1 MIPMEFS
8 DRIPDPAPRS
18 AALKRTIAVIAAAI
32 MLLRVGHTMF
42 MFNNTVDEPFH
53 IASAVTMYDV
63 GKETDGFE
71 QPPLTRIVAGL
82 PLYLRG
88 VRLPPTELT
97 TTVVSMRETYLRGT
111 QILFHSNLSYWQVL
125 ITARLSM
132 LIFPLVALLYLYL
145 LAAWIGNEFIAAMSV
160 VFFSLDPGFIG
171 HSAWVHNDVAACAG
185 YLVATYHG
193 LRWVVLGGIGRAV
206 MMGIAVGAAIAA
218 KFSCIF
224 VLPAIVLLMIVQ
236 PLLAHKS
243 ELPKTLRAYF
253 RRWPPVGQMVA
264 SAVVA
269 FVTLWGTYFFNVDRM
284 SNQTMFTDAR
294 SAFLHLPSR
303 IRNAEVP
310 MPSFELGMMKLVSHN
325 KGNRGYLNGRL
336 SDNGWWYYFP
346 ETLALK
352 QPIALLA
359 GLLAAGLLL
368 FLPAYRGDWW
378 RITAILL
385 PPAVLLAAAMT
396 SRIDIGI
403 RHLLPVLPFLYLFV
417 CIQLTR
423 AGVKGLAFLAV
434 LIATAMIES
443 AWIAPDYLEF
453 YNLIA
458 GGPAQGAKY
467 LLDSNIDFGQD
478 VARLAEW
485 LHSDQAR
492 GRSYSLRLYLFPDKS
507 LLRTLGLDPAA
518 QFNHPDHAGL
528 LAISK
533 NVRYGLG
540 AGQSEDWVIRP
551 LDDYSWLSQY
561 PIVKHIGYSIDVYD
575 LDAPL
580 RRSAR

>member
-1 MIPMEFS
+1 MIPVEFS

-53 IASAVTMYDV
+53 IGSAVVTYDV
-63 GKETDGFE
+63 GRESSGVE

-88 VRLPPTELT
+88 VHLPRTEET
-97 TTVVSMRETYLRGT
+97 TTVVPMRTTYLQGT
-111 QILFHSNLSYWQVL
+111 QVLFHSNLSYWHVL
-125 ITARLSM
+125 ITARLIM

-145 LAAWIGNEFIAAMSV
+145 LAAWIGNESIAAMSV

-171 HSAWVHNDVAACAG
+171 HSAWVHADVAACAG
-185 YLVATYHG
+185 YLAATYYG
-193 LRWVVLGGIGRAV
+193 LRWLMLGGLGRAAV
-206 MMGIAVGAAIAA
+206 MGIGVSAAIAA

-224 VLPAIVLLMIVQ
+224 VVPAIVLLMIVQ
-236 PLLAHKS
+236 PLLAYKS

-253 RRWPPVGQMVA
+253 RRWPPVRQMA
-264 SAVVA
+264 AAAVVA

-294 SAFLHLPSR
+294 SAFLHIPLR
-303 IRNAEVP
+303 VRNADVP
-310 MPSFELGMMKLVSHN
+310 MPSFELGMMKLIAHS
-325 KGNRGYLNGRL
+325 KGNRGYLNGRF
-336 SDNGWWYYFP
+336 SDIGWWYYFP
-346 ETLALK
+346 EALALK
-352 QPIALLA
+352 EPIALLA

-368 FLPAYRGDWW
+368 FMPAYRGDWW
-378 RITAILL
+378 RIAAILI

-403 RHLLPVLPFLYLFV
+403 RHVLPVLPFLYLFV

-423 AGVKGLAFLAV
+423 AGVKGMAFLAV
-434 LIATAMIES
+434 LIATAIIES

-458 GGPAQGAKY
+458 GGPGQGAKY
-467 LLDSNIDFGQD
+467 LIDSNIDFGQD
-478 VARLAEW
+478 IARLAEW

-518 QFNHPDHAGL
+518 QFNNPDRGGL

-540 AGQSEDWVIRP
+540 AGQSEDWLGRP
-551 LDDYSWLSQY
+551 LGDYRWLSEY
-561 PIVKHIGYSIDVYD
+561 PIVKQIGYSIDVYD